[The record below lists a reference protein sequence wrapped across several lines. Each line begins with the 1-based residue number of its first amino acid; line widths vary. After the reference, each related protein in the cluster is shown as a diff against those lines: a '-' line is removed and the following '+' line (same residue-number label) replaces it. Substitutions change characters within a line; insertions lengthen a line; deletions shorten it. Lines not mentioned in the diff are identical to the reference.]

1 MSACMSGTRGSG
13 VLSSTG
19 DVLVRGVGGVC
30 DMCMCLARGGVGGEG
45 GEWMRELGLGFTNP
59 LGIGGVLDMCLCFGC
74 GGVGGVGGE
83 WVGGLDRIL
92 RTPPPHTSS
101 SEERL
106 PRLTCCTL
114 AQPRTNKSPF
124 LKSCLHK
131 VDAKTH
137 PSPLCPLCNIH
148 THDTHHFFNCTHICT
163 TLSPLDLWTDPAEVT
178 ALLARW
184 TKKLAGG
191 QQAGTSDSPH

>member
-59 LGIGGVLDMCLCFGC
+59 LGTGGVLYMCLCFGC

-83 WVGGLDRIL
+83 WVWGLDRGSGAVGWCYVCV
-92 RTPPPHTSS
+92 RCESGFS
-101 SEERL
+101 
-106 PRLTCCTL
+106 
-114 AQPRTNKSPF
+114 
-124 LKSCLHK
+124 
-131 VDAKTH
+131 V
-137 PSPLCPLCNIH
+137 
-148 THDTHHFFNCTHICT
+148 
-163 TLSPLDLWTDPAEVT
+163 
-178 ALLARW
+178 
-184 TKKLAGG
+184 
-191 QQAGTSDSPH
+191 